1 MIKKFILNN
10 YLFMFIL
17 YYCALFMETTS
28 LEVDYPY
35 IEIIAKYV
43 RYVAYLLFFIRIIFL
58 LPEYKKNIL
67 SRIVRSKTWEK
78 IY

>member
-17 YYCALFMETTS
+17 YYCALFMEATS

-35 IEIIAKYV
+35 IEVIAKYV
-43 RYVAYLLFFIRIIFL
+43 R
-58 LPEYKKNIL
+58 
-67 SRIVRSKTWEK
+67 
-78 IY
+78 